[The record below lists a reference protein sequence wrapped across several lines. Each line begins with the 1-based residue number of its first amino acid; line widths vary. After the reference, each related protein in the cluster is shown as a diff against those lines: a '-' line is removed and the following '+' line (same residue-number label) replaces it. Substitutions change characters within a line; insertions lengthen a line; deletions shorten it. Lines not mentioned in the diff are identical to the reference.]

1 MLRYT
6 FIEHPLSYI
15 ANNLKNYIPGVKEA
29 YVAYCTPNK
38 EVELKSY
45 TELGATKLSLKNKVH
60 LLQKARKNKAAH
72 AWFRKDMLHFLSETT
87 KQESKSKKKIQQLT
101 LEDEDDNNYLCLKFI
116 SPFDRMF
123 DMLIVKVPH
132 AGIFGM
138 STGVKITTQQ
148 KATIGNL
155 LFNIFDARIK
165 ESYNNLETHNLVLH
179 NLQNQ
184 KIALENTKEENLL
197 LKENYKKSLQH
208 FMNSLVS
215 QVNKEM
221 NASVALSDEA
231 KDFIISKITDLETIE
246 KAIRG
251 AIHMAMNLTINYS
264 STLLIEPEHISIEE
278 KKQVDAA
285 VYKNDKYSNIVE
297 MLDKYEIAAR
307 KAHQREW
314 KINGNTVS
322 DLCEPKIT
330 PSAITF
336 NLKKYKKPINTLLE
350 RYDDKWPLLRTY
362 FKPLKNII
370 EKGDGNI
377 FDAQSA

>member
-1 MLRYT
+1 
-6 FIEHPLSYI
+6 
-15 ANNLKNYIPGVKEA
+15 
-29 YVAYCTPNK
+29 
-38 EVELKSY
+38 
-45 TELGATKLSLKNKVH
+45 
-60 LLQKARKNKAAH
+60 
-72 AWFRKDMLHFLSETT
+72 
-87 KQESKSKKKIQQLT
+87 
-101 LEDEDDNNYLCLKFI
+101 
-116 SPFDRMF
+116 
-123 DMLIVKVPH
+123 MLIIKVPH

-138 STGVKITTQQ
+138 SKGTKITTQQ
-148 KATIGNL
+148 KSTVGNL
-155 LFNIFDARIK
+155 LYNVIAARIK
-165 ESYNNLETHNLVLH
+165 EEYNNLETHNLVLH

-184 KIALENTKEENLL
+184 KTTLESTKEENLL

-208 FMNSLVS
+208 FMNSLVT
-215 QVNKEM
+215 QINKEM
-221 NASVALSDEA
+221 AISIALSEDA

-251 AIHMAMNLTINYS
+251 AVHMAINLTINYS

-278 KKQVDAA
+278 RKHIDVA
-285 VYKNDKYSNIVE
+285 VYKNDKYSNIIE
-297 MLDKYEIAAR
+297 LLDKYEVAAS

-322 DLCEPKIT
+322 ELCEPKIT

-370 EKGDGNI
+370 EKGGDSFLN
-377 FDAQSA
+377 AQSA

>member
-6 FIEHPLSYI
+6 FIEHPLSYLSD
-15 ANNLKNYIPGVKEA
+15 NLKHYIPGVTEA
-29 YVAYCTPNK
+29 YAAYSNADK
-38 EVELKSY
+38 EVVLKCF
-45 TELGATKLSLKNKVH
+45 TENGAIKISLKNKVH
-60 LLQKARKNKAAH
+60 LLQKARKNKAPQ
-72 AWFRKDMLHFLSETT
+72 AWFRKDMLLFLNEVIGTGVKT
-87 KQESKSKKKIQQLT
+87 KKKIQQLT

-123 DMLIVKVPH
+123 DMLIIKVPH

-138 STGVKITTQQ
+138 SKGINITTQQ

-155 LFNIFDARIK
+155 LHNVFNARIK
-165 ESYNNLETHNLVLH
+165 EEYNNLETHNLVLH

-184 KIALENTKEENLL
+184 KATLETTKEENLL

-208 FMNSLVS
+208 FMNSLVT
-215 QVNKEM
+215 QINKEM
-221 NASVALSDEA
+221 AISIALSEKS

-251 AIHMAMNLTINYS
+251 AIHMALNLTINYS

-278 KKQVDAA
+278 RKNIDLA
-285 VYKNDKYSNIVE
+285 VYKNDKYSNIIE
-297 MLDKYEIAAR
+297 MLDKYEVAAGT
-307 KAHQREW
+307 AHQREW

-322 DLCEPKIT
+322 ELCEPKIT

-336 NLKKYKKPINTLLE
+336 NLKKYKNPINTLLE
-350 RYDDKWPLLRTY
+350 RYEDKWPLLRTY
-362 FKPLKNII
+362 FKPLKNIV
-370 EKGDGNI
+370 EKGEGNF

>member
-6 FIEHPLSYI
+6 FIEHPLSYLSD
-15 ANNLKNYIPGVKEA
+15 NLKHYIPGVTEA
-29 YVAYCTPNK
+29 YAAYCTPDR
-38 EVELKSY
+38 EVVLKCFNNNRTSK
-45 TELGATKLSLKNKVH
+45 TPLKNKVY
-60 LLQKARKNKAAH
+60 LLQKARKNKAPH
-72 AWFRKDMLHFLSETT
+72 AWLRKDMLLFLNEFSDNEE
-87 KQESKSKKKIQQLT
+87 KNKKKIQQLT

-123 DMLIVKVPH
+123 DMLIIKVPH

-138 STGVKITTQQ
+138 SKGTKITTQQ

-155 LFNIFDARIK
+155 LYNVFAARIK
-165 ESYNNLETHNLVLH
+165 EEYNNLETHNLVLH

-184 KIALENTKEENLL
+184 KTSLENTKEENLL

-208 FMNSLVS
+208 FMNSLVG
-215 QVNKEM
+215 QINKEM
-221 NASVALSDEA
+221 AISIALSEDA

-246 KAIRG
+246 KAIKG
-251 AIHMAMNLTINYS
+251 AVHMALNLTINYS
-264 STLLIEPEHISIEE
+264 STLIIEPQHISIEE
-278 KKQVDAA
+278 RKHVEVA

-297 MLDKYEIAAR
+297 MLDKYEIAAS

-322 DLCEPKIT
+322 ELCEPKIT

-362 FKPLKNII
+362 FKPLKNVID
-370 EKGDGNI
+370 KSGDSFLN
-377 FDAQSA
+377 AQSA

>member
-15 ANNLKNYIPGVKEA
+15 SNNLRNYIPGVTEA
-29 YVAYCTPNK
+29 YAAYCDPNK
-38 EVELKSY
+38 EIVLKSY
-45 TELGATKLSLKNKVH
+45 TDEGANKLSLKNKVH

-72 AWFRKDMLHFLSETT
+72 AWFRKDMLLFLDETSNSI
-87 KQESKSKKKIQQLT
+87 SKNKKKIQQLT

-123 DMLIVKVPH
+123 DMLIIKVPH

-138 STGVKITTQQ
+138 SKGTKITTQQ

-165 ESYNNLETHNLVLH
+165 EEYNNLETHNLVLH

-184 KIALENTKEENLL
+184 KTTLENTKEENLL
-197 LKENYKKSLQH
+197 LKVNYKKSLQH
-208 FMNSLVS
+208 FMNSLVA
-215 QVNKEM
+215 QINNEM
-221 NASVALSDEA
+221 SISIALSEDA

-251 AIHMAMNLTINYS
+251 AVHMALNLTINYS

-278 KKQVDAA
+278 RKHVDVA
-285 VYKNDKYSNIVE
+285 VYKNDKYSNIIE
-297 MLDKYEIAAR
+297 MLDKYEIAAS

-322 DLCEPKIT
+322 DLCDPKIT

-362 FKPLKNII
+362 FKPLKNIV
-370 EKGDGNI
+370 EKGGSDFLN
-377 FDAQSA
+377 AQSA

>member
-350 RYDDKWPLLRTY
+350 RYNDKWPLLRTY

>member
-6 FIEHPLSYI
+6 FIEHPLSYLSD
-15 ANNLKNYIPGVKEA
+15 NLRNFIPGVTEA
-29 YVAYCTPNK
+29 YAAYCTPDK
-38 EVELKSY
+38 EVVLKCF
-45 TELGATKLSLKNKVH
+45 TENGANKLSLKNKVH

-72 AWFRKDMLHFLSETT
+72 AWFRKDMLPFLNETSVT
-87 KQESKSKKKIQQLT
+87 GVKNKKKIQQLT

-123 DMLIVKVPH
+123 DMLIIKVPH

-138 STGVKITTQQ
+138 SKGTKITTQQ

-155 LFNIFDARIK
+155 LYNVIAARIK
-165 ESYNNLETHNLVLH
+165 EEYNNLETHNLVLH

-184 KIALENTKEENLL
+184 KITLENTKEENLL

-208 FMNSLVS
+208 FMNSLVT
-215 QVNKEM
+215 QINKEM
-221 NASVALSDEA
+221 SISIALSEDA
-231 KDFIISKITDLETIE
+231 KEFIISKITDLETIE

-251 AIHMAMNLTINYS
+251 AVHMALNLTINYS
-264 STLLIEPEHISIEE
+264 STLLIETEHISIEE
-278 KKQVDAA
+278 RKHIDVA
-285 VYKNDKYSNIVE
+285 VYKNDKYSNIIE
-297 MLDKYEIAAR
+297 MLDKYEIAAG

-370 EKGDGNI
+370 EKGAENY
-377 FDAQSA
+377 FNAQSA

>member
-6 FIEHPLSYI
+6 FIEHPLSYLSD
-15 ANNLKNYIPGVKEA
+15 NLKNYIPGVTEA
-29 YVAYCTPNK
+29 YAAFCNPDK
-38 EVELKSY
+38 EVVLKCFADN
-45 TELGATKLSLKNKVH
+45 GASKVSLKNKVH
-60 LLQKARKNKAAH
+60 LLQKARKNKADH
-72 AWFRKDMLHFLSETT
+72 AWFRKDMLLFLNEAPGTGI
-87 KQESKSKKKIQQLT
+87 KNKKKIQQLT

-123 DMLIVKVPH
+123 DMLIIKIPH

-138 STGVKITTQQ
+138 SKGTKITTQQ

-155 LFNIFDARIK
+155 LYNVFTARIK
-165 ESYNNLETHNLVLH
+165 EEYNNLETHNLVLH

-184 KIALENTKEENLL
+184 KTTLENTKEENIL

-208 FMNSLVS
+208 FMNSLVA
-215 QVNKEM
+215 QINKEM
-221 NASVALSDEA
+221 RISIALSEDA

-246 KAIRG
+246 KAIKG
-251 AIHMAMNLTINYS
+251 AVHMALNLTINYS

-278 KKQVDAA
+278 RKHVDVA

-297 MLDKYEIAAR
+297 MLDKYEIAAS

-314 KINGNTVS
+314 KINGNTVAE
-322 DLCEPKIT
+322 LCEPKIT

-362 FKPLKNII
+362 FKPLKNVI
-370 EKGDGNI
+370 EKSGDSFIN
-377 FDAQSA
+377 AQSA

>member
-15 ANNLKNYIPGVKEA
+15 ANNLKNYIPGVTEA
-29 YVAYCTPNK
+29 YAAYCSPNK
-38 EVELKSY
+38 EVELKTFS
-45 TELGATKLSLKNKVH
+45 ELGARKLPLKNKVH
-60 LLQKARKNKAAH
+60 LLQKARKTKAPH
-72 AWFRKDMLHFLSETT
+72 AWFRKDMLHFLNEDSNQT
-87 KQESKSKKKIQQLT
+87 SKNKKKIQQLT

-123 DMLIVKVPH
+123 DMLIIKVPH

-138 STGVKITTQQ
+138 STGSKITTQQ

-165 ESYNNLETHNLVLH
+165 EGYSNLETHSLVLQ

-184 KIALENTKEENLL
+184 KVALENTKEENLL

-215 QVNKEM
+215 QINKEM
-221 NASVALSDEA
+221 NTSVALSEES

-278 KKQVDAA
+278 RKHVDVA

-297 MLDKYEIAAR
+297 MLDKYEIAAS

-322 DLCEPKIT
+322 ELCVPKIT

-370 EKGDGNI
+370 EKGNGN
-377 FDAQSA
+377 FFEAQSA

>member
-6 FIEHPLSYI
+6 FIEHPLSYLSD
-15 ANNLKNYIPGVKEA
+15 NLKNYIPGVTEA
-29 YVAYCTPNK
+29 YAAYCNPDK
-38 EVELKSY
+38 EVVLKCFAENGTS
-45 TELGATKLSLKNKVH
+45 KLSVKNKVH
-60 LLQKARKNKAAH
+60 LLQKTRKYKAAH
-72 AWFRKDMLHFLSETT
+72 AWFRKDMLLFLNEVSVTGV
-87 KQESKSKKKIQQLT
+87 KSKKKIQQLT

-123 DMLIVKVPH
+123 DMLIIKVPH

-138 STGVKITTQQ
+138 SKGTKITTQQ
-148 KATIGNL
+148 KSTVGNL
-155 LFNIFDARIK
+155 LYNVIAARIK
-165 ESYNNLETHNLVLH
+165 EEYNNLETHNLVLH

-184 KIALENTKEENLL
+184 KTTLEGTKEENLL

-208 FMNSLVS
+208 FMNSLVT
-215 QVNKEM
+215 QINKEM
-221 NASVALSDEA
+221 AISIALSEDA

-251 AIHMAMNLTINYS
+251 AVHMALNLTINYS

-278 KKQVDAA
+278 RKHIDIA
-285 VYKNDKYSNIVE
+285 VYKNDKYSNIIE
-297 MLDKYEIAAR
+297 LLDKYEVAAS

-322 DLCEPKIT
+322 ELCEPKIT

-350 RYDDKWPLLRTY
+350 RYDDKWPLLKTY

-370 EKGDGNI
+370 EKGGDSFLN
-377 FDAQSA
+377 AQSA